1 MNTAESVLERHGQAI
16 NERDLETYRTTMN
29 FPFTYQNDNGVA
41 LTVETAA
48 DSGASAQLPWNII
61 LRSDPN
67 WHHTTFDAVEEVVR
81 SVSSAVFK
89 VTFSRVDAVGRAYGT
104 YQAIWI
110 ATSRDGHW
118 GIQFRHNLGL
128 REEKAATP
136 TL

>member
-1 MNTAESVLERHGQAI
+1 MTTAESVVKRHGEAI
-16 NERDLETYRTTMN
+16 NGRDRQMYRTTVN
-29 FPFTYQNDNGVA
+29 YPFTYQNYNGVA

-89 VTFSRVDAVGRAYGT
+89 VTFSRVDAVGRAYGI

-128 REEKAATP
+128 REE
-136 TL
+136 